1 MTSDQ
6 RLVRNDVT
14 ITVRTLAVPSACLLQ
29 GVLYEEGNDASQ
41 AGGLLLTVGETGH
54 RAIGNKQR
62 SIVFLDG
69 VQHTGSVTYQSQR
82 PPHGVAIQDDLLR
95 GGIVH
100 QIPQRTVATRVE
112 HRVERGDIDL
122 RQRGG
127 GRQGTFGLLVNI
139 ETASGIGLHLRQ
151 RTRRVDR
158 RLPTPRRG

>member
-29 GVLYEEGNDASQ
+29 GVLHKEGNDASQ

-69 VQHTGSVTYQSQR
+69 VQHTGGVTYQTQR
-82 PPHGVAIQDDLLR
+82 PPHGVAI
-95 GGIVH
+95 
-100 QIPQRTVATRVE
+100 
-112 HRVERGDIDL
+112 
-122 RQRGG
+122 
-127 GRQGTFGLLVNI
+127 
-139 ETASGIGLHLRQ
+139 
-151 RTRRVDR
+151 
-158 RLPTPRRG
+158 